1 MAAITNPTQLTPPR
15 VAFIDERSGAISR
28 EWYRFFLSLLTAI
41 QDTQDEA
48 LAPDA
53 NALLAS
59 YDALLASL
67 AQTVEQQ
74 PDSSAAIAS
83 LEDRLDD
90 ATQSFAITPR
100 AELGTMAALQQ
111 ANLPWFTFNTAP
123 SPTPTA
129 VGSVYWDG
137 GTTVGVQM
145 TANVLG
151 RVNEDLYYYI
161 KASSAITKGQVVM
174 FTGAVGSSGVATGAP
189 ATGVTNGSYIM
200 GIAAESIANNGFGL
214 VQYNGTLKGV
224 DTSAFADGDIL
235 WYDPA
240 VTGGLTKTEP
250 SAPNVKVQV
259 AAVINAGSGGSGSIL
274 IRVTAGSVLGGTDSN
289 VQFGTLASGDVIQ
302 YDAGLQYWKNKQ
314 TLDLGSA
321 STFDAGFGPVG
332 LSIRGT
338 GANSFAA
345 AARFSADVNSAG
357 FVLAK
362 SRGASV
368 TSRAI
373 VANND
378 NLGSIQWRGDDGTN
392 WVNAARISAEVDGTP
407 GTNDM
412 PGRLVFS
419 TTPDGSST
427 LVECMRLTSAGNVK
441 AGLPS
446 LATTATDGF
455 FYIPTCNGTPTGTPT
470 TIAGFAPMVVDDV
483 NNKLYVYIGGAW
495 QAMN

>member
-1 MAAITNPTQLTPPR
+1 MAIQKLGLTRDQLASFLNDFEQIKQFERLFST
-15 VAFIDERSGAISR
+15 ASSNTDAIDEVNI
-28 EWYRFFLSLLTAI
+28 TAG
-41 QDTQDEA
+41 TANASANEA
-48 LAPDA
+48 LAQITRIADA
-53 NALLAS
+53 LELLAQAPVIENNNS
-59 YDALLASL
+59 VVTDYADFRPSA
-67 AQTVEQQ
+67 
-74 PDSSAAIAS
+74 PD
-83 LEDRLDD
+83 
-90 ATQSFAITPR
+90 
-100 AELGTMAALQQ
+100 
-111 ANLPWFTFNTAP
+111 
-123 SPTPTA
+123 PTPV
-129 VGSVYWDG
+129 VGRAYWDG
-137 GTTVGVQM
+137 GTTLGIQM

-189 ATGVTNGSYIM
+189 ATGVTNGSYII
-200 GIAAESIANNGFGL
+200 GIAAESIALNGFGL
-214 VQYNGTLKGV
+214 VQFNGTLKGLN
-224 DTSAFADGDIL
+224 TSAFADGDIL
-235 WYDPA
+235 WYNPT

-259 AAVINAGSGGSGSIL
+259 AAVINAGSGGSGSVL

-368 TSRAI
+368 TSRAV

-378 NLGSIQWRGDDGTN
+378 NLGSLQWRGDDGTN

-427 LVECMRLTSAGNVK
+427 PVECMRLTSAGNVK

-470 TIAGFAPMVVDDV
+470 TITGFAPMVVDDV